1 MSLCQWFASGI
12 WCPGAVS
19 SGREPFR
26 WSPDAA
32 VGRWLPQDDARCALG
47 EVSSSPPSDT
57 SDDVNESLGRK
68 IAGLDLSEAEAAA
81 LVVAFGGRVEAEVS
95 GFVLGLGELQECAI
109 SKPLLGQMRSAE
121 WFVADRFI
129 FYEDEMGSQRR

>member
-1 MSLCQWFASGI
+1 MCNLAVTRAFVLRPGMRDTHGSL
-12 WCPGAVS
+12 
-19 SGREPFR
+19 
-26 WSPDAA
+26 DM
-32 VGRWLPQDDARCALG
+32 
-47 EVSSSPPSDT
+47 
-57 SDDVNESLGRK
+57 DDVNESLGRK

-95 GFVLGLGELQECAI
+95 GFVLGLGELQECTI